1 MRMFSFVLLA
11 FLLFFPHKIHAEFS
25 LQFSEF
31 SQIELEYGSQ
41 ARYRAQA
48 LISLMNMLEHE
59 SEKRKII
66 EINRFFNALPYM
78 SDLRNWGQ
86 RDYWATRNEFIG
98 KNAGDCEDYAIAKY
112 FTLKELGVPISKL
125 YITYAKSLTYNAA
138 HMVLS
143 YFRYP
148 GSVPYI
154 LGNYVKKILPA
165 TRRTD
170 LIPLYSFNGESLYM
184 SKQVGL
190 GREMPSAFLRNRKWI
205 NILNKVRR

>member
-1 MRMFSFVLLA
+1 MKRFMLILFT
-11 FLLFFPHKIHAEFS
+11 FLILFPAKMMADFYI
-25 LQFSEF
+25 QNSEF
-31 SQIELEYGSQ
+31 STIEIEYGSN
-41 ARYRAQA
+41 AKYRAEE
-48 LISLMNMLEHE
+48 LLNLMNQLRQG
-59 SEKRKII
+59 SEKDKII
-66 EINRFFNALPYM
+66 QINRFFNNIPYM
-78 SDLRNWGQ
+78 SDINNWGM

-98 KNAGDCEDYAIAKY
+98 RNAGDCEDYAIAKY

-148 GSVPYI
+148 NSVPFI

-165 TRRTD
+165 NRRTD

-190 GREMPSAFLRNRKWI
+190 GREMPSAFLKNRKWI